1 MNRNCYTCERKT
13 ECYTE
18 SGLEKLKPDDDSD
31 CGALFTNY
39 DEAVELI
46 HIIGE
51 AIGKRSEYVQKQII
65 EYVANKYNV
74 PEYNVMTELFY

>member
-1 MNRNCYTCERKT
+1 MNRNCYACARKT

-18 SGLEKLKPDDDSD
+18 SGLEKLKQDDSSD

-39 DEAVELI
+39 DEAIELI

-51 AIGKRSEYVQKQII
+51 AIGERSKHIQKQII
-65 EYVANKYNV
+65 EYIADKYNV
-74 PEYNVMTELFY
+74 SKSNVMTELFY